1 MSRLTS
7 LSRSIERKVALIT
20 GAASGMGRATAHLFS
35 DEGATVI
42 VSDLEQNAVD
52 KVVDE
57 IKANNGDAIGMKLD
71 VSSDEDRKRVAK
83 SIVQEFGCLDIL
95 INNAGIALETDIDS
109 QNYSDIWTKSIDVL
123 LTAQAMLI
131 RECLPML
138 KRSDG
143 GRIVNIAS
151 TEGLGATKGISPYTA
166 AKTGVIGL
174 TRSLAVELGP
184 DNITVNCICPGPIR
198 TAMTDNIPEDAKLVF
213 ARRRVA
219 LKRYADPEEVA
230 HGTLNFVLPASQY
243 ITGTHL
249 AIDGGLTIKNA

>member
-71 VSSDEDRKRVAK
+71 VSSDEDRKRAVK

-95 INNAGIALETDIDS
+95 INNRD
-109 QNYSDIWTKSIDVL
+109 NVL
-123 LTAQAMLI
+123 
-131 RECLPML
+131 
-138 KRSDG
+138 S
-143 GRIVNIAS
+143 
-151 TEGLGATKGISPYTA
+151 
-166 AKTGVIGL
+166 
-174 TRSLAVELGP
+174 
-184 DNITVNCICPGPIR
+184 
-198 TAMTDNIPEDAKLVF
+198 
-213 ARRRVA
+213 
-219 LKRYADPEEVA
+219 
-230 HGTLNFVLPASQY
+230 
-243 ITGTHL
+243 
-249 AIDGGLTIKNA
+249 

>member
-7 LSRSIERKVALIT
+7 LSRSIDRKVALIT

-57 IKANNGDAIGMKLD
+57 IKANNGDALGMKLD

-151 TEGLGATKGISPYTA
+151 PEGLGS
-166 AKTGVIGL
+166 
-174 TRSLAVELGP
+174 S
-184 DNITVNCICPGPIR
+184 
-198 TAMTDNIPEDAKLVF
+198 
-213 ARRRVA
+213 
-219 LKRYADPEEVA
+219 
-230 HGTLNFVLPASQY
+230 
-243 ITGTHL
+243 
-249 AIDGGLTIKNA
+249 